1 MDVGPIFHSNIFK
14 ALYAQVDKKKCFMSS
29 TCDCGCLRLVL
40 TQGIDGVDGIE
51 GIEGIGGVDGIGV
64 TNGLGHL

>member
-1 MDVGPIFHSNIFK
+1 MATFINTTLLEH
-14 ALYAQVDKKKCFMSS
+14 Q
-29 TCDCGCLRLVL
+29 LRLVL
-40 TQGIDGVDGIE
+40 THGIDGVDGIE

>member
-1 MDVGPIFHSNIFK
+1 MVGNAWNSVC
-14 ALYAQVDKKKCFMSS
+14 AM
-29 TCDCGCLRLVL
+29 GCLRLVL
-40 TQGIDGVDGIE
+40 THGIDGVDGIE